1 MLCPNCGTEN
11 HDDANF
17 CNNCAHNLKGALP
30 PVQEERF
37 TKYIPRALMTK
48 LQESAKLG
56 GLENERRVVT
66 ILFCDI
72 VGSTSFAETLDPE
85 EWTEI
90 ISSTFDY
97 IIPPIYKYE
106 GILARLMGDAMLAF
120 FGAPISHEDDPERA
134 VLAGIDILAAARE
147 YSSIVKEKWG
157 FDIDVRIGINT
168 GLVVVGEIG
177 SDMRVEYT
185 AMGDAINVA
194 SRMETTAEP
203 GSIQVTEHT
212 YNHISYLFD
221 VEKIGNIKVKG
232 KIEPIPTYKV
242 LKTKQVVDKSKKYSA
257 RDSTFVEREK
267 ELKLLH
273 SMLNEVEV
281 GTGKICWIS
290 GEAGIGKS
298 RLIAEFYQSLS
309 HKDRVQDPFQQ
320 FVPNSNKLYWFETG
334 ALPYQI
340 STPYSPIINFFLKY
354 FGITL
359 EMTNDEKYKLVKSS
373 LENLPNGDDIFPF
386 IANLL
391 QIELSNND
399 LYQTD
404 FLDPEILQETTFQSI
419 ITFLDTFSQDN
430 PTILV
435 FDDIQWA
442 DNSTRN
448 FMKELISHLKSS
460 QLFLLILSREL
471 PEQSDEL
478 YRKISRI
485 LKDDFQLIELTQLSE
500 NGTFSLISSI
510 LKVQNLPEGVR
521 DSIITKSQGNPFYVE
536 QLVKSFIES
545 EYLVKEN
552 GKWILTTE
560 ISKIHIPDTLSN
572 LLMTRLDQLD
582 EKAKRVAQSASVIGR
597 EFLFPIL
604 QCINDSSVALDESI
618 HTLED
623 REWITEDYIEADK
636 IYRFNH
642 VLSRDIAYNSLL
654 IKRRKEIH
662 GKIAQCLRQI
672 DESLIDEIGRHFFE
686 AGAFEDALPF
696 IIKAAETAVRTN
708 STSEAISM
716 LSQVEKFSDQVS
728 DFGTLMSIYLV
739 LGTAHIMEGKVNE
752 SNNFYNTLFDKSKE
766 KKDRRGEVRAL
777 NKLAENALYATQD
790 ASKADQYLEQAE
802 EIGNLI
808 NFSEGLVETSA
819 MRCVMHQSM
828 GEFDKSAEYEIK
840 GQNLTESMN
849 ADNMTI
855 SFRYNLIVSY
865 VLSLKFKEAEDLT
878 KEFFQDY
885 EVAGER
891 YFVSSVYGFIYSI
904 VFFLKGQTNEAIKMT
919 KKGLQMAE
927 EIKAPFPIY
936 LASRALSEIYLQT
949 GDIEKAEHFNEMSI
963 QASAKNTIFGFLATS
978 KISAALIKMI
988 SGTEDQELLNDGL
1001 KFMEMKNGTYWGGR
1015 SWGDIGYYYL
1025 YSKKWVEARQYFDM
1039 AINNSN
1045 ASSAIYKPY
1054 NLIGKARVCL
1064 EENSLEEAK
1073 ALVTEVRE
1081 YCDQYGVEQY
1091 KAEIAFLAG
1100 LIEYQQNKIE
1110 SAIDNFGEAYQLA
1123 KELGFKQ
1130 LLLEIIS
1137 SMVRSYQL
1145 LKDETMVHNLHEEL
1159 NDLVIQL
1166 SDQFEN
1172 DEKKEQ
1178 YLTSIKHLT
1187 SFHSDK

>member
-11 HDDANF
+11 TDTANF
-17 CNNCAHNLKGALP
+17 CNNCAHNLKDVSP

-37 TKYIPRALMTK
+37 TKYIPKALMTK

-56 GLENERRVVT
+56 GIENERRVVT

-72 VGSTSFAETLDPE
+72 VGSTSHAENLDPE

-90 ISSTFDY
+90 ISSTFDH

-134 VLAGIDILAAARE
+134 ILAGIDILAAARE

-157 FDIDVRIGINT
+157 FDIDVRVGINT

-203 GSIQVTEHT
+203 GSIQVTENT

-232 KIEPIPTYKV
+232 KIEPIPTYKII
-242 LKTKQVVDKSKKYSA
+242 KKKPIVDKSKKYTEGDSA
-257 RDSTFVEREK
+257 FVERDQ
-267 ELKLLH
+267 ELNQLH
-273 SMLNEVEV
+273 SLLDDVV
-281 GTGKICWIS
+281 SGTGKISWIS

-298 RLIAEFYQSLS
+298 RLIAEFHTSLS
-309 HKDRVQDPFQQ
+309 IKDRVHDAFQQ
-320 FVPNSNKLYWFETG
+320 YDPDSEKIYWFETG
-334 ALPYQI
+334 AMPYQI
-340 STPYSPIINFFLKY
+340 STPYGPIINFFLKY

-359 EMTNDEKYKLVKSS
+359 EMTNDKKYELVRTSLQKL
-373 LENLPNGDDIFPF
+373 PDGDDIFPF

-399 LYQTD
+399 IYQTA

-419 ITFLDTFSQDN
+419 ITFLDTVSQDQ

-442 DNSTRN
+442 DNSSLN
-448 FMKELISHLKSS
+448 FMEELIGHLKSN
-460 QLFLLILSREL
+460 QIFLLILSREL
-471 PEQSDEL
+471 PDHSDEL
-478 YRKISRI
+478 YKKINRI
-485 LKDDFQLIELTQLSE
+485 LKNDFQLIELSQLTE

-510 LKVQNLPEGVR
+510 LNVEDLPESVR
-521 DSIITKSQGNPFYVE
+521 DSIVTKSQGNPFYVE

-552 GKWILTTE
+552 GKWVLTTE
-560 ISKIHIPDTLSN
+560 VSKLNIPDTLSN

-604 QCINDSSVALDESI
+604 QCINDTNVALDESI

-623 REWITEDYIEADK
+623 REWITEEYIEADK
-636 IYRFNH
+636 IYRFKH
-642 VLSRDIAYNSLL
+642 VLNRDIAYNSLL

-662 GKIAQCLRQI
+662 GKIAHCLRQV
-672 DESLIDEIGRHFFE
+672 DESLTDEIGRHLFE

-716 LSQVEKFSDQVS
+716 LSQVEKLSDQVS
-728 DFGTLMSIYLV
+728 DFNTLMSIYV
-739 LGTAHIMEGKVNE
+739 ALGTAYTMEGKFDE
-752 SNNFYNTLFDKSKE
+752 SNEYYSTLLDHSKE
-766 KKDRRGEVRAL
+766 KEDRRGEVRAL

-790 ASKADQYLEQAE
+790 ISKADDYLEQAE

-808 NFSEGLVETSA
+808 NFSEGLVENSA
-819 MRCVMHQSM
+819 VRCVMHQSM
-828 GEFDKSAEYEIK
+828 GEFDKAAEYEIK
-840 GQNLTESMN
+840 GQNLSESMKDDF
-849 ADNMTI
+849 ALI
-855 SFRYNLIVSY
+855 SFRYNLIVSH
-865 VLSLKFKEAEDLT
+865 VLSLKFQEAEDLII
-878 KEFFQDY
+878 KFIHDY
-885 EVAGER
+885 EAAREQ
-891 YFVSSVYGFIYSI
+891 YFVSSVYGFLYAGILLI
-904 VFFLKGQTNEAIKMT
+904 KGEITEAIKMAQ
-919 KKGLQMAE
+919 KGLQMAE
-927 EIKAPFPIY
+927 GIKAPFPIY
-936 LASRALSEIYLQT
+936 LASRALGEIYLQT
-949 GDIEKAEHFNEMSI
+949 GELNKAEQHFEMSI
-963 QASAKNTIFGFLATS
+963 NASTKNTIFGLLASS
-978 KISAALIKMI
+978 KISLALTKII
-988 SGTEDQELLNDGL
+988 LGIEDQELINDGF

-1015 SWGDIGYYYL
+1015 TWGDLGYYYL
-1025 YSKKWVEARQYFDM
+1025 YRKNFVDARKYFDL
-1039 AINNSN
+1039 AITKPN
-1045 ASSAIYKPY
+1045 ASSAIYRPY
-1054 NLIGKARVCL
+1054 NLIGKTRVCL
-1064 EENSLEEAK
+1064 EENSFEEATELLTK
-1073 ALVTEVRE
+1073 ARE
-1081 YCDQYGVEQY
+1081 YCDQYGVKHY
-1091 KAEIAFLAG
+1091 NAEITFLFG
-1100 LIEYQQNKIE
+1100 LIEYHQNQPIK
-1110 SAIDNFGEAYQLA
+1110 AIDYLNEAYQLA
-1123 KELGFKQ
+1123 KEFGFKQ

-1137 SMVRSYQL
+1137 YTVKTHQSLNNDTKS
-1145 LKDETMVHNLHEEL
+1145 DDLHQE
-1159 NDLVIQL
+1159 
-1166 SDQFEN
+1166 
-1172 DEKKEQ
+1172 
-1178 YLTSIKHLT
+1178 LTSLVNQQSSQFAT
-1187 SFHSDK
+1187 DD